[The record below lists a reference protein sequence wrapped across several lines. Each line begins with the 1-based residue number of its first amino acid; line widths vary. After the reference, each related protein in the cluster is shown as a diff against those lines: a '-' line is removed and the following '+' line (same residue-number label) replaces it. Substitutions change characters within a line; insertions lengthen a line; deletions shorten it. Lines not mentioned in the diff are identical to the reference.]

1 MGSACPRAAR
11 HSPNRQHGHS
21 CTGVHPG
28 WVVARIAMSSTKH
41 ATALKHLTLI
51 RLLLV
56 CSGKGLAVLLEV
68 HVSAGPSKL
77 YTASSTALAG
87 RRNTP
92 ARTLTCSQ
100 AGQWCGDHA
109 GQLLRGVH
117 GSAAISLT
125 RTAVNLT
132 RLLNGANSQG

>member
-28 WVVARIAMSSTKH
+28 WVVARIAMSSRKH

-77 YTASSTALAG
+77 YTASGTALARG
-87 RRNTP
+87 HNTP
-92 ARTLTCSQ
+92 ACTPTCSQ
-100 AGQWCGDHA
+100 AGQWCRDHA
-109 GQLLRGVH
+109 GLLLRGVY
-117 GSAAISLT
+117 GSAAIVIDPHCSD
-125 RTAVNLT
+125 LT
-132 RLLNGANSQG
+132 RLLPGAN